1 MRVRSM
7 HIDGLYTDKDAIDC
21 QQTVLCFEYCP
32 HIGWNWRPDIVTGC
46 DYKAFQVRNEYSGED
61 RNPKVSTA
69 PPGAKTLNKGDQRD
83 PNTQAIFHSRKLSSK
98 LEDHRHRESEALSAS
113 LHSFRSNISNSLNQ
127 LSPNSKPPSEL
138 LSLTWIQQCLEL
150 LSTLNKAFA
159 KLAVEIEYPINKW
172 ESPSVEKYLNY
183 SLKLLEFLNSISSSL
198 SHLGQAR
205 VSISHALSLVESSPQ
220 SAIERLVAI
229 QFKNLQSNDLKV
241 EEKEEI
247 VLFGLSGDIEPYL
260 AIKKAASGF
269 PVSSLVAL
277 DLSFSEAVAEEKAV
291 PKQLREVK
299 EAAAC
304 LVAAV
309 GDGES
314 GSAAKQLERKLE
326 VMEELLDT
334 IGKEA
339 DGIFSEVLAGRNEL
353 LDVLRQL
360 KQ

>member
-1 MRVRSM
+1 MFYNL
-7 HIDGLYTDKDAIDC
+7 D
-21 QQTVLCFEYCP
+21 TVLLLQ
-32 HIGWNWRPDIVTGC
+32 
-46 DYKAFQVRNEYSGED
+46 K
-61 RNPKVSTA
+61 
-69 PPGAKTLNKGDQRD
+69 
-83 PNTQAIFHSRKLSSK
+83 IFHSPNLSSK
-98 LEDHRHRESEALSAS
+98 LEDHSHRESEALSAS
-113 LHSFRSNISNSLNQ
+113 LHSFRSDVSNSLNQ
-127 LSPNSKPPSEL
+127 LSPNSKPAFEF
-138 LSLTWIQQCLEL
+138 LSLTWIQQCLQL

-172 ESPSVEKYLNY
+172 KSPSVEKYLNY

-198 SHLGQAR
+198 SHLGQSR

-220 SAIERLVAI
+220 SAIERLGAI

-241 EEKEEI
+241 EEKEESEETNCYTGKQLVFHEALEETKRI
-247 VLFGLSGDIEPYL
+247 GYWVCGVVLFGLSGDIEPYL
-260 AIKKAASGF
+260 AMKKAASGF

-314 GSAAKQLERKLE
+314 GGAAKQLERKLE
-326 VMEELLDT
+326 VMEELLGR